1 MNKQYGWPTTRCYP
15 RTMEDA
21 FKHLGCDPEWF
32 FPPDRRRGWTNAV
45 MLIAGIMLWVG
56 LIYLLLKGTA

>member
-1 MNKQYGWPTTRCYP
+1 MNKQYGWPTTRCFA
-15 RTMEDA
+15 RTTEDA

-32 FPPDRRRGWTNAV
+32 FPPEKHRGWGNAV
-45 MLIAGIMLWVG
+45 MMIAGIMLWVG